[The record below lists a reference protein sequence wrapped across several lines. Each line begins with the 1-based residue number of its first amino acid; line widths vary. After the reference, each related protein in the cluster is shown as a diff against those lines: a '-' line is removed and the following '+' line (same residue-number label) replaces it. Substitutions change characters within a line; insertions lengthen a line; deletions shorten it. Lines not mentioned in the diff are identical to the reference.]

1 MIFSIHSI
9 EWKVDGDGL
18 FVQHSCS
25 LIIHNSQF
33 RIKHYVLLV
42 IIPSRFPQILK
53 YQLHLSSGEVAILDA
68 VASSQQLIQE
78 TVGIVDISI
87 EAA

>member
-9 EWKVDGDGL
+9 EWKVDGL

-42 IIPSRFPQILK
+42 IIPSRLPQILK
-53 YQLHLSSGEVAILDA
+53 YQLHLPSGEVAILDA